1 MHIKIV
7 LGQLPPR
14 KIAPRTIAPE
24 DNCSLIIKLP
34 PKIVALTQ
42 ATSRQKVLR
51 VNYEFSTSNKESF
64 YRKLVFKA
72 AN

>member
-1 MHIKIV
+1 MV

-14 KIAPRTIAPE
+14 KIAPWTIAPK